1 MRYWKAYRVAPS
13 GKGALTMSDP
23 NTPSGDLQFDR
34 VEGQSGQPPGGVCAE
49 CGQPLRDVY
58 YEVNGRVL
66 CERCRR
72 VAEASWA
79 AGSSAGR
86 FGKAVVFGIAA
97 AAAGSALYYGVLALT
112 GYEFGLIAIV
122 VGFLVGAAVKKGS
135 SGRGGWQYQ
144 TLAMFLTYTSIVSSY
159 VPLIIRET
167 LKTEEQS
174 VSQIADSGIVPLTSS
189 DRTAPAIAVDSASQS
204 LVASDLG
211 SESEVASGPSNPVL
225 AILFGIG
232 LIYALPFLAGFENI
246 LGLVI
251 IAIGLYE
258 AWKLNQRAAL
268 KIAGPF
274 KVTA

>member
-1 MRYWKAYRVAPS
+1 
-13 GKGALTMSDP
+13 MSDP
-23 NTPSGDLQFDR
+23 NTPSGELQFDR
-34 VEGQSGQPPGGVCAE
+34 VEGQGGQTPGGTCAE
-49 CGQPLRDVY
+49 CGQPIRDVY

-72 VAEASWA
+72 AAEASWA

-122 VGFLVGAAVKKGS
+122 VGFLVGVAVKKGS
-135 SGRGGWQYQ
+135 HGRGGWKYQ
-144 TLAMFLTYTSIVSSY
+144 ALAMFLTYTSIVSSY
-159 VPLIIRET
+159 VPLIIQAA
-167 LKTEEQS
+167 LKTEEQTA
-174 VSQIADSGIVPLTSS
+174 SQIADPGAIPLTSS
-189 DRTAPAIAVDSASQS
+189 DTTAPAIAVDSASQS
-204 LVASDLG
+204 LVTSDLG
-211 SESEVASGPSNPVL
+211 SESAVSSGPANPVL
-225 AILFGIG
+225 AILLGIG
-232 LIYALPFLAGFENI
+232 LIYALPFLVGFQNI

-258 AWKLNQRAAL
+258 AWKLNQRAEL
-268 KIAGPF
+268 KVAGPF

>member
-1 MRYWKAYRVAPS
+1 V
-13 GKGALTMSDP
+13 GDP
-23 NTPSGDLQFDR
+23 NTPSGELQFDR
-34 VEGQSGQPPGGVCAE
+34 VEGQSGQMPGGVCAE
-49 CGQPLRDVY
+49 CGQALRDVY

-72 VAEASWA
+72 AAEASWA
-79 AGSSAGR
+79 AGSSVGR
-86 FGKAVVFGIAA
+86 FGKAIVFGLAA
-97 AAAGSALYYGVLALT
+97 AVAGSALYYGVLALT

-135 SGRGGWQYQ
+135 AGRGGWKYQ

-159 VPLIIRET
+159 VPLIVREV
-167 LKTEEQS
+167 LNEDKAL
-174 VSQIADSGIVPLTSS
+174 QIGDTAAILPTASDTGSPVIVL
-189 DRTAPAIAVDSASQS
+189 DSAS
-204 LVASDLG
+204 LPVIGAASAT
-211 SESEVASGPSNPVL
+211 ESEAASGPSNPVL
-225 AILFGIG
+225 LILLGIG
-232 LIYALPFLAGFENI
+232 LIYALPFLAGFQNI

-258 AWKLNQRAAL
+258 AWKLNQRPEL

>member
-1 MRYWKAYRVAPS
+1 M
-13 GKGALTMSDP
+13 TDP
-23 NTPSGDLQFDR
+23 NTSPGELQFDR
-34 VEGQSGQPPGGVCAE
+34 VEGQSKQTPGGACAQ
-49 CGQPLRDVY
+49 CGQPLRDAY

-79 AGSSAGR
+79 AGTSTGR

-122 VGFLVGAAVKKGS
+122 VGFLVGVAVKKGS
-135 SGRGGWQYQ
+135 NGRGGWQYQ

-159 VPLIIRET
+159 VPLIVREV
-167 LKTEEQS
+167 
-174 VSQIADSGIVPLTSS
+174 VSQDKTLQVGDSAIFP
-189 DRTAPAIAVDSASQS
+189 TAGDTAAQVNALDSAS
-204 LVASDLG
+204 LAEIGASAA
-211 SESEVASGPSNPVL
+211 EAEAASGPSNPVL
-225 AILFGIG
+225 IILLGIG
-232 LIYALPFLAGFENI
+232 LIYALPFLAGFQNI

-258 AWKLNQRAAL
+258 AWKLNQRAEL
-268 KIAGPF
+268 KVAGPF

>member
-1 MRYWKAYRVAPS
+1 V
-13 GKGALTMSDP
+13 SDP
-23 NTPSGDLQFDR
+23 KPPPGELQFDR
-34 VEGQSGQPPGGVCAE
+34 VEGQGGQAPGGTCAA
-49 CGQPLRDVY
+49 CGQPIRDVY

-66 CERCRR
+66 CERCRLA
-72 VAEASWA
+72 VEAGWA

-86 FGKAVVFGIAA
+86 FGKAVVFGIVA

-135 SGRGGWQYQ
+135 AGRGGWKYQ
-144 TLAMFLTYTSIVSSY
+144 ALALFLTYTSIVSSY
-159 VPLIIRET
+159 VPLIVREVLT
-167 LKTEEQS
+167 GQQS
-174 VSQIADSGIVPLTSS
+174 ALQTGDTIAIPPTNSDTAASTIV
-189 DRTAPAIAVDSASQS
+189 VDSAGLS
-204 LVASDLG
+204 LFASDAG
-211 SESEVASGPSNPVL
+211 PESEAASGPSNPALV
-225 AILFGIG
+225 ILLGIG
-232 LIYALPFLAGFENI
+232 LIYALPFLAGFQNI

-258 AWKLNQRAAL
+258 AWKLNQRAEL

>member
-1 MRYWKAYRVAPS
+1 
-13 GKGALTMSDP
+13 MSDP
-23 NTPSGDLQFDR
+23 NTPSGELQFDR
-34 VEGQSGQPPGGVCAE
+34 VEGQSGQTPGGACAA

-72 VAEASWA
+72 AAETSWA
-79 AGSSAGR
+79 AGSSSGR

-135 SGRGGWQYQ
+135 QGRGGWQYQ

-159 VPLIIRET
+159 VPLIIREA
-167 LKTEEQS
+167 LKPEQ
-174 VSQIADSGIVPLTSS
+174 IW
-189 DRTAPAIAVDSASQS
+189 
-204 LVASDLG
+204 
-211 SESEVASGPSNPVL
+211 
-225 AILFGIG
+225 
-232 LIYALPFLAGFENI
+232 LIYALPFLAGFQNI

-258 AWKLNQRAAL
+258 AWKLNQRAEL

>member
-1 MRYWKAYRVAPS
+1 V
-13 GKGALTMSDP
+13 SDP
-23 NTPSGDLQFDR
+23 KPPPGELQFDR
-34 VEGQSGQPPGGVCAE
+34 VEGQGGQTPGGTCAA
-49 CGQPLRDVY
+49 CGQPIRDVY

-66 CERCRR
+66 CERCRLA
-72 VAEASWA
+72 VEASWA

-86 FGKAVVFGIAA
+86 FGKAVVFGLAA

-135 SGRGGWQYQ
+135 AGRGGWKYQ

-159 VPLIIRET
+159 VPLIVREV
-167 LKTEEQS
+167 LSGPQS
-174 VSQIADSGIVPLTSS
+174 ALTGDTTAIPPTNSDTAASTIVADTALSLFAPDSGL
-189 DRTAPAIAVDSASQS
+189 
-204 LVASDLG
+204 
-211 SESEVASGPSNPVL
+211 ESEAASGPSNPV
-225 AILFGIG
+225 ILILLGIG
-232 LIYALPFLAGFENI
+232 LIYALPFLAGFQNI

-258 AWKLNQRAAL
+258 AWKLNQRVEL
-268 KIAGPF
+268 KVAGPF

>member
-1 MRYWKAYRVAPS
+1 
-13 GKGALTMSDP
+13 MSDP
-23 NTPSGDLQFDR
+23 NTPPGELQFDR
-34 VEGQSGQPPGGVCAE
+34 VEGQGGQTPGGVCAE

-58 YEVNGRVL
+58 YDVNGRVL

-72 VAEASWA
+72 AAEASWA

-135 SGRGGWQYQ
+135 SGRGGWKYQ

-159 VPLIIRET
+159 VPLIVREVVSRDKT
-167 LKTEEQS
+167 LQVGDTAH
-174 VSQIADSGIVPLTSS
+174 ILPTAGDTAAAAIVF
-189 DRTAPAIAVDSASQS
+189 DSASLS
-204 LVASDLG
+204 AEAG
-211 SESEVASGPSNPVL
+211 SGTSNPVL
-225 AILFGIG
+225 IILLGIG
-232 LIYALPFLAGFENI
+232 LIYALPFLAGLQNI

-258 AWKLNQRAAL
+258 AWKLNQRTEL

>member
-1 MRYWKAYRVAPS
+1 
-13 GKGALTMSDP
+13 MSDP
-23 NTPSGDLQFDR
+23 NTPSGELQFDR
-34 VEGQSGQPPGGVCAE
+34 VEGQTGRPPGGVCAE

-72 VAEASWA
+72 AAEASWA

-86 FGKAVVFGIAA
+86 FGKAIVFGLAA

-122 VGFLVGAAVKKGS
+122 VGVLVGAAVKKGS
-135 SGRGGWQYQ
+135 AGRGGWKYQ

-159 VPLIIRET
+159 VPLIVREV
-167 LKTEEQS
+167 LSEQDKAL
-174 VSQIADSGIVPLTSS
+174 QIGDSAAFLPTGSDTAAPVIVL
-189 DRTAPAIAVDSASQS
+189 DSAS
-204 LVASDLG
+204 LPVIGAASATEPEG
-211 SESEVASGPSNPVL
+211 ASGPSNPVL
-225 AILFGIG
+225 LILLGVG
-232 LIYALPFLAGFENI
+232 LIYALPFLAGFQNI

-258 AWKLNQRAAL
+258 AWKLNQRTEL

>member
-1 MRYWKAYRVAPS
+1 
-13 GKGALTMSDP
+13 MSDP
-23 NTPSGDLQFDR
+23 NTPPGELQFDR
-34 VEGQSGQPPGGVCAE
+34 VEGQGGQTPGGTCAA
-49 CGQPLRDVY
+49 CGQPIRDVY

-72 VAEASWA
+72 AAEASWA

-122 VGFLVGAAVKKGS
+122 VGFLVGAAVKKGAA
-135 SGRGGWQYQ
+135 GRGGWKYQ

-159 VPLIIRET
+159 VPLIVREVR
-167 LKTEEQS
+167 TEQQS
-174 VSQIADSGIVPLTSS
+174 AAETPASDTAASMIVF
-189 DRTAPAIAVDSASQS
+189 DSASPP
-204 LVASDLG
+204 LVAADAG
-211 SESEVASGPSNPVL
+211 IESEAASGPSNPVL
-225 AILFGIG
+225 VILLGIG

-246 LGLVI
+246 LGLLI

-258 AWKLNQRAAL
+258 AWKLNQRVEL
-268 KIAGPF
+268 KVVGPF

>member
-1 MRYWKAYRVAPS
+1 V
-13 GKGALTMSDP
+13 SDP
-23 NTPSGDLQFDR
+23 NTPAGDLQFDR
-34 VEGQSGQPPGGVCAE
+34 VEGQSGQTPGGVCAQ

-72 VAEASWA
+72 AAEADWA

-86 FGKAVVFGIAA
+86 FGKAVVFGLAA

-135 SGRGGWQYQ
+135 NGRGGWQYQ

-159 VPLIIRET
+159 VPLIIRQVM
-167 LKTEEQS
+167 TEEQS
-174 VSQIADSGIVPLTSS
+174 ASQFGDTADIPLTAS
-189 DRTAPAIAVDSASQS
+189 DTAAAVLAVDS
-204 LVASDLG
+204 
-211 SESEVASGPSNPVL
+211 ESSPVVASGSGIESGVTTGPTNPVL
-225 AILFGIG
+225 VILLGIG
-232 LIYALPFLAGFENI
+232 VIYALPFLAGFQNI
-246 LGLVI
+246 LGLII

-258 AWKLNQRAAL
+258 AWKLNQRAKL
-268 KIAGPF
+268 TVAGPF

>member
-1 MRYWKAYRVAPS
+1 
-13 GKGALTMSDP
+13 MSDP
-23 NTPSGDLQFDR
+23 NTSPGELQFDR
-34 VEGQSGQPPGGVCAE
+34 VEGQGGQTPGGVCAQ

-72 VAEASWA
+72 AAEASWA
-79 AGSSAGR
+79 AGSSTGR
-86 FGKAVVFGIAA
+86 FGKAVFFGIAA

-135 SGRGGWQYQ
+135 NGRGGWQYQ

-159 VPLIIRET
+159 VPLIVRQVVSQDET
-167 LKTEEQS
+167 LQ
-174 VSQIADSGIVPLTSS
+174 VGDSAIFP
-189 DRTAPAIAVDSASQS
+189 TAGDTAAQVITLDSAS
-204 LVASDLG
+204 LAEIGASAA
-211 SESEVASGPSNPVL
+211 EAEAPAGPSNPVL
-225 AILFGIG
+225 IILLGIG
-232 LIYALPFLAGFENI
+232 FIYALPFLSGFQNI

-258 AWKLNQRAAL
+258 AWKLNQRAEL
-268 KIAGPF
+268 KVAGPF
-274 KVTA
+274 KVAA

>member
-1 MRYWKAYRVAPS
+1 MTDPS
-13 GKGALTMSDP
+13 
-23 NTPSGDLQFDR
+23 TPSGELQFDR
-34 VEGQSGQPPGGVCAE
+34 VEGQSGQSPGGVCAE

-72 VAEASWA
+72 AAEASWA

-86 FGKAVVFGIAA
+86 FGKAVLFGVAA
-97 AAAGSALYYGVLALT
+97 AAAGSALYYAVLALT

-122 VGFLVGAAVKKGS
+122 VGLLVGVAVKKGS
-135 SGRGGWQYQ
+135 NGRGGWKYQ

-159 VPLIIRET
+159 VPLIIREA
-167 LKTEEQS
+167 LKPDQQVASLDGDTAS
-174 VSQIADSGIVPLTSS
+174 LPFAFS
-189 DRTAPAIAVDSASQS
+189 DTAAAVIAVDSASQPV
-204 LVASDLG
+204 VASRLG
-211 SESEVASGPSNPVL
+211 TEEAARGPTNPVL
-225 AILFGIG
+225 AIAMAIG
-232 LIYALPFLAGFENI
+232 LIYALPFLAGFQNI

-258 AWKLNQRAAL
+258 AWKLNQRAEL

-274 KVTA
+274 KVTS

>member
-1 MRYWKAYRVAPS
+1 
-13 GKGALTMSDP
+13 MSDP
-23 NTPSGDLQFDR
+23 NTPPGELQFDR
-34 VEGQSGQPPGGVCAE
+34 VEGQSGQTPGGACAE

-72 VAEASWA
+72 AAEASWA
-79 AGSSAGR
+79 AGSSTGR
-86 FGKAVVFGIAA
+86 FGKAIVFGIAA

-135 SGRGGWQYQ
+135 QGRGGWQYQ

-159 VPLIIRET
+159 VPLIIREA
-167 LKTEEQS
+167 LKPEQS
-174 VSQIADSGIVPLTSS
+174 AFQAGDTTTIPPLSS
-189 DRTAPAIAVDSASQS
+189 DTAAAAIAVDSASQS
-204 LVASDLG
+204 LVVSDLET
-211 SESEVASGPSNPVL
+211 ESKVASGPSNPVL
-225 AILFGIG
+225 AILLGIG
-232 LIYALPFLAGFENI
+232 LIYALPFLAGFQNI

-258 AWKLNQRAAL
+258 AWKLNQRAEL
-268 KIAGPF
+268 KVAGPF

>member
-1 MRYWKAYRVAPS
+1 M
-13 GKGALTMSDP
+13 TDP
-23 NTPSGDLQFDR
+23 NTPPGELQFDR
-34 VEGQSGQPPGGVCAE
+34 VEGQSGQVSGGACAE

-72 VAEASWA
+72 AAEAIWA
-79 AGSSAGR
+79 AGSSTGR

-135 SGRGGWQYQ
+135 QGRGGWQYQ

-159 VPLIIRET
+159 VPLIIREA
-167 LKTEEQS
+167 LKPEQS
-174 VSQIADSGIVPLTSS
+174 AFQTGDTATIPPLSS
-189 DRTAPAIAVDSASQS
+189 DTAAAAIAVDSASHS
-204 LVASDLG
+204 LVVSDLETV
-211 SESEVASGPSNPVL
+211 SEMASAPSNPVL
-225 AILFGIG
+225 AILLGIG
-232 LIYALPFLAGFENI
+232 LIYALPFLAGFQNI

-258 AWKLNQRAAL
+258 AWKLNQRAEL
-268 KIAGPF
+268 RVAGPF

>member
-1 MRYWKAYRVAPS
+1 
-13 GKGALTMSDP
+13 MSDP
-23 NTPSGDLQFDR
+23 NTPPGELQFDR
-34 VEGQSGQPPGGVCAE
+34 VEGQSGKTPGACAE
-49 CGQPLRDVY
+49 CGQPLHDVY
-58 YEVNGRVL
+58 YEVSGRVL

-72 VAEASWA
+72 AAEATWA
-79 AGSSAGR
+79 VGSSAGR

-135 SGRGGWQYQ
+135 HGRGGWKYQ

-159 VPLIIRET
+159 VPLIIREA
-167 LKTEEQS
+167 LKPEQQS
-174 VSQIADSGIVPLTSS
+174 AFQAGDTATIPLMSS
-189 DRTAPAIAVDSASQS
+189 DTAAAVIAVDSASHS

-211 SESEVASGPSNPVL
+211 TESEVASVPSNPVL
-225 AILFGIG
+225 AILLAIG
-232 LIYALPFLAGFENI
+232 LIYALPFLAGFQNI

-258 AWKLNQRAAL
+258 AWKLNQRVEL
-268 KIAGPF
+268 KVAGPF